1 MGFATDA
8 IHGGDG
14 HDEETGAV
22 TPAIHL
28 STTFARHSVEKGR
41 PYTYARHN
49 NPTRER
55 LERLV
60 AQLEGGEHG
69 LAFSS
74 GMAAIAAVFSSFT
87 KGDHFLVT
95 ENVYSGT
102 YRLLSEMRR
111 NNGIDIS
118 FSDSSNT
125 VAFINALQE
134 NTKLVFIETPTNP
147 LLRISDISAI
157 AEAARKRGALLC
169 IDNSGLTP
177 YLQQPLSLGADV
189 VLHSTSKYFSGHS
202 DSIGGVVITSNNNL
216 AASLRNT
223 QGISGAVPGPFDCWL
238 LIRGIKT
245 LALRMNRHSEN
256 GHMIAEYLKNHAKV
270 TKVYY
275 PGLSIHPNH
284 ELAKRQSSGF
294 GGVVSVELESAD
306 LAVRFLNNL
315 KLFILAESVGGVES
329 LACHPWSM
337 TFSTISDEEKEK
349 MGISPQLIRLSA
361 GIEDVEDLIE
371 DIDNAF
377 DKVS

>member
-125 VAFINALQE
+125 VAFINALQD

-202 DSIGGVVITSNNNL
+202 DSIGGVVITSNNEL
-216 AASLRNT
+216 ASSLRNT

>member
-14 HDEETGAV
+14 HDDETGAV

-69 LAFSS
+69 ISFSS
-74 GMAAIAAVFSSFT
+74 GMAAIAAVFSAFRN
-87 KGDHFLVT
+87 GDHFLVT

-102 YRLLSEMRR
+102 YRLLSDLQR
-111 NNGIDIS
+111 NNGIQIS

-125 VAFINALQE
+125 VAFLNALQD
-134 NTKLVFIETPTNP
+134 NTRLIFIETPTNP
-147 LLRISDISAI
+147 LLRISDISTI
-157 AEAARKRGALLC
+157 AEAAHKRGSLLC
-169 IDNSGLTP
+169 IDNSCLTP
-177 YLQQPLSLGADV
+177 YLQQPLSLGADI
-189 VLHSTSKYFSGHS
+189 VLHSSSKYLGGHT
-202 DSIGGVVITSNNNL
+202 DSIGGMVITDMNDL
-216 AASLRNT
+216 ASTLRTT
-223 QGISGAVPGPFDCWL
+223 QGMSGAVPGPFDCWL
-238 LIRGIKT
+238 LMRGIKT

-256 GHMIAEYLKNHAKV
+256 GHMIAEYLNNHAKV
-270 TKVYY
+270 SRVHY
-275 PGLSIHPNH
+275 PGLSSHPNH

-306 LAVRFLNNL
+306 LAVRFLDSL

-337 TFSTISDEEKEK
+337 TFGTISDTEKEK